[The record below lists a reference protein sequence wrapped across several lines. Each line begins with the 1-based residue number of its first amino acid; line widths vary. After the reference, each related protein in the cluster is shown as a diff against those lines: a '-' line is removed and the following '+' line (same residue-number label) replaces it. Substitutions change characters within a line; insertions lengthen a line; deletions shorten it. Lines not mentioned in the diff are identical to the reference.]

1 MRGNP
6 SNLRGIGGVGWRAGR
21 DQVSRYLAAKAETP
35 GQEAGEEVLAPAD
48 HAGKA
53 PAQPSHVARGSG
65 CPGKWGLAGGKRRTS
80 GAGWG
85 LRVGKPAPRA
95 GHLPGLPSLRSSWDI
110 LPPLAGGAGQ
120 RTLGEAPARLHL
132 LRPPS
137 GSCRVLP
144 PRGTSSAAP
153 SLLPP
158 RRRASLQ
165 PMPPASP
172 ALYPCN
178 F

>member
-1 MRGNP
+1 M
-6 SNLRGIGGVGWRAGR
+6 GWRAGR
-21 DQVSRYLAAKAETP
+21 DQVSLYLAAKAEVQ

-53 PAQPSHVARGSG
+53 PAQPSHVAWGSG

-80 GAGWG
+80 GASWG
-85 LRVGKPAPRA
+85 LRGRKPAHCA
-95 GHLPGLPSLRSSWDI
+95 GHLPGLLSLRSSWGI
-110 LPPLAGGAGQ
+110 LPPLAGGTGQ
-120 RTLGEAPARLHL
+120 QTLGEVPAWLPL

-137 GSCRVLP
+137 GSCRALP

-153 SLLPP
+153 SLLSP